1 MFGISDPGIW
11 LAYLLELLCL
21 VFAVWY
27 GIKYWNQDDE
37 ISSAQ
42 DTDDALK
49 ANASKSAKPAEKHS
63 HKNSK

>member
-27 GIKYWNQDDE
+27 GIKYWNQDDGDE
-37 ISSAQ
+37 SSQ
-42 DTDDALK
+42 QTTDPLK
-49 ANASKSAKPAEKHS
+49 PKTLKSTKPAKKHS
-63 HKNSK
+63 HN

>member
-27 GIKYWNQDDE
+27 GIKYWNQDDGDE
-37 ISSAQ
+37 SSQ
-42 DTDDALK
+42 QTTDPLK
-49 ANASKSAKPAEKHS
+49 PKT
-63 HKNSK
+63 